1 MGIKNSIGIAD
12 RRRQLKPVF
21 IASCLAGIV
30 AHGMGIFNKY
40 SLHDD
45 PVFLFSVGMTYTSG
59 RWGLELFDYIERHY
73 LGSSPSSM
81 PVFNGFLA
89 LSAIALAA
97 CFVVELLELKE
108 YCYRLFI
115 GAIMACFPV
124 VTCIFGFMYAAH
136 YYMISM
142 LAGVAGAYLICKG
155 RNWISLTLGIGCI
168 AFSLGIYQAFLPFS
182 LSLILLYWTRRLSI
196 EYDSISSSQVI
207 KRIVLAGLCVI
218 TSLLLYFSIGKLDLL
233 IKHAQLSSYK
243 GLNEV
248 GNVPLSAYMR
258 RIVIAYREYF
268 MPAQSVMCNMYPH
281 KVRIIYY
288 IFVTGIIILSIKHFR
303 QLFKKDKCKAMIFA
317 VLMALLPLC
326 ANLIFVMVDPTEV
339 HSLMVYGQLAT
350 FFALISLVDGFQS
363 VSCVSLISALK
374 KGLLIFLCAMLFM
387 YCRFDNR
394 CYLNAAFTQ
403 QQAISYFTTLTTQ
416 IKSTENYTDELPVAF
431 INPMAKRDKSFSEL
445 KQLDDSLLFPYF
457 NASYYLNV
465 YSWRRFMANWCGY
478 TPDIVEEDRVK
489 DLPSVVSMPYYPDQG
504 SIAVIDGI
512 VVVKF

>member
-1 MGIKNSIGIAD
+1 MGIKNSIAD
-12 RRRQLKPVF
+12 RRRQLEPVF
-21 IASCLAGIV
+21 IASCLTGIV

-40 SLHDD
+40 SFHDD
-45 PVFLFSVGMTYTSG
+45 SVFLFSVGMTYTSG
-59 RWGLELFDYIERHY
+59 RWGLELFDYIERHF

-258 RIVIAYREYF
+258 RIVIAYREF
-268 MPAQSVMCNMYPH
+268 FSPARSITNMYPY
-281 KVRIIYY
+281 KAILIYFA
-288 IFVTGIIILSIKHFR
+288 FVTGIIILSIKHFR
-303 QLFKKDKCKAMIFA
+303 ELFKKDKCKAVIFA

-339 HSLMVYGQLAT
+339 HSLMVYGQLAI

-363 VSCVSLISALK
+363 VSWVSLVSALK
-374 KGLLIFLCAMLFM
+374 KGLLIFLCAMVFV
-387 YCRFDNR
+387 YCRLDNR
-394 CYLNAAFTQ
+394 CYLKAEFAQ
-403 QQAISYFTTLTTQ
+403 QQAISYYTTLITQ

-431 INPMAKRDKSFSEL
+431 INPTEKRDKSFSRL
-445 KQLDDSLLFPYF
+445 KQLDDIIIGP
-457 NASYYLNV
+457 YLNGLCGLNS
-465 YSWRRFMANWCGY
+465 YTWQRFMANWCGY
-478 TPDIVEEDRVK
+478 TPDIVEEDRIK
-489 DLPSVVSMPYYPDQG
+489 DLPSVVSMPHYPDQG